1 MKQYVG
7 LDVSQREIAMCVI
20 SETGQLVFE
29 GKAKSD
35 PGALTDLLR
44 KHAPLAERIG
54 FETGAMS
61 SWLWH
66 ELRRVDLPVVCID
79 ARHAHAALSVR
90 MNKSDQNDARGLAE
104 LVRVGWY
111 REVKI
116 KSEESQKVR
125 AILVA
130 RSRLVSM
137 RRDIEN
143 QVRSLIKEY
152 GLLFPRAIGQQF
164 RNQVNELLGNDH
176 QLLSVTAPLLSIHEH
191 ICQQQSKFDDEVRRL
206 AKSDETMRRLMTVPG
221 VGVVTALTFRHTI
234 DDPSRF
240 RSASTVGAYLGLTPR
255 RNQSGETD
263 TSGKISRWG
272 DRLLR
277 SYLFE
282 AATVLLY
289 RTKKWS
295 SLKVWGMKLAKR
307 IGVKK
312 ARVAIARNRR
322 HPSLHLGRWH
332 LVRLGPRHTG
342 LKHTDAFWPGSPG
355 WRCPAGTVVAVT
367 SVNRLVAASPH
378 SAVHVEAP
386 APDIIMRRLATSER
400 TMTLAMASKLP
411 R

>member
-7 LDVSQREIAMCVI
+7 LDVSQKETSVCVVN
-20 SETGQLVFE
+20 EVGQVLFE

-35 PGALTDLLR
+35 PGALTALLR
-44 KHAPLAERIG
+44 KRAPQAERIG
-54 FETGAMS
+54 FETGAMA

-111 REVKI
+111 REVKV
-116 KSEESQKVR
+116 KSEESQKIR

-130 RSRLVSM
+130 RSRLVAI

-152 GLLFPRAIGQQF
+152 GLLFPRAIGLQF
-164 RNQVNELLGNDH
+164 RNQVCELLGEDH
-176 QLLSVTAPLLSIHEH
+176 HLRGVIAPLLSIHEQ
-191 ICQQQSKFDDEVRRL
+191 ICKQQSKFDDEVRQL
-206 AKSDETMRRLMTVPG
+206 AKSDETTRRLMTVPG

-240 RSASTVGAYLGLTPR
+240 RSASSVGAY
-255 RNQSGETD
+255 QSGETD
-263 TSGKISRWG
+263 INGKISRWG

-277 SYLFE
+277 TYLYE

-295 SLKVWGMKLAKR
+295 SLKAWGMKLAKR
-307 IGVKK
+307 IGIRK
-312 ARVAIARNRR
+312 AKVAIARKIAIV
-322 HPSLHLGRWH
+322 LHRIW
-332 LVRLGPRHTG
+332 V
-342 LKHTDAFWPGSPG
+342 D
-355 WRCPAGTVVAVT
+355 GTSFDWGHAK
-367 SVNRLVAASPH
+367 
-378 SAVHVEAP
+378 EA
-386 APDIIMRRLATSER
+386 
-400 TMTLAMASKLP
+400 
-411 R
+411 

>member
-7 LDVSQREIAMCVI
+7 LDVSQRETAVCVVN
-20 SETGQLVFE
+20 ETGQVIFE
-29 GKAKSD
+29 GKAKSN
-35 PGALTDLLR
+35 PGVLTDLLS
-44 KHAPLAERIG
+44 KHAPHAERIG
-54 FETGAMS
+54 FETGAMA

-66 ELRRVDLPVVCID
+66 ELRGVELPVVCID

-111 REVKI
+111 REVKV
-116 KSEESQKVR
+116 KSEESQKIR

-143 QVRSLIKEY
+143 QVRSLIKEC

-164 RNQVNELLGNDH
+164 RNQVSELLGVDH
-176 QLLSVTAPLLSIHEH
+176 LLLSVISPLLSIHENV
-191 ICQQQSKFDDEVRRL
+191 CQQQGKFDNEVRRL
-206 AKSDETMRRLMTVPG
+206 AKLDETTRRLMTVPG

-255 RNQSGETD
+255 RSQSGETD
-263 TSGKISRWG
+263 TNGKISRWG

-277 SYLFE
+277 TYLFE

-295 SLKVWGMKLAKR
+295 SLKAWGMKLAKR
-307 IGVKK
+307 IGMKK
-312 ARVAIARNRR
+312 AKVAIARKIAVI
-322 HPSLHLGRWH
+322 LHCIW
-332 LVRLGPRHTG
+332 V
-342 LKHTDAFWPGSPG
+342 D
-355 WRCPAGTVVAVT
+355 GT
-367 SVNRLVAASPH
+367 SFDWGQPK
-378 SAVHVEAP
+378 P
-386 APDIIMRRLATSER
+386 I
-400 TMTLAMASKLP
+400 
-411 R
+411 

>member
-7 LDVSQREIAMCVI
+7 LDVSQKETSICVVD
-20 SETGQLVFE
+20 EVGQVLFE

-35 PGALTDLLR
+35 PGALSALLR
-44 KHAPLAERIG
+44 KRAPQAERIG
-54 FETGAMS
+54 FETGAMA

-66 ELRRVDLPVVCID
+66 ELRRVDLPVACID

-111 REVKI
+111 REVKV
-116 KSEESQKVR
+116 KSEESQKIR
-125 AILVA
+125 AIIVA
-130 RSRLVSM
+130 RSRLVAI

-152 GLLFPRAIGQQF
+152 GLLLPRAIGLQF
-164 RNQVNELLGNDH
+164 RKKVCELLGKDH
-176 QLLSVTAPLLSIHEH
+176 QLLGVIAPLLSIHEQ
-191 ICQQQSKFDDEVRRL
+191 ICKQQSKFDNEVRQL
-206 AKSDETMRRLMTVPG
+206 AKADETTRRLMTVPG

-240 RSASTVGAYLGLTPR
+240 RSASSVGAYLGLTPR

-263 TSGKISRWG
+263 INGKISRWG

-277 SYLFE
+277 TYLFE

-295 SLKVWGMKLAKR
+295 SLKAWGMKLAKR
-307 IGVKK
+307 IGMRK
-312 ARVAIARNRR
+312 AKIAIARKIAIV
-322 HPSLHLGRWH
+322 LHCIW
-332 LVRLGPRHTG
+332 V
-342 LKHTDAFWPGSPG
+342 D
-355 WRCPAGTVVAVT
+355 GTSFDWGHAK
-367 SVNRLVAASPH
+367 
-378 SAVHVEAP
+378 EA
-386 APDIIMRRLATSER
+386 
-400 TMTLAMASKLP
+400 
-411 R
+411 